1 MRAHPFDHM
10 PYFGE
15 TRTDC
20 IMFRASWAD
29 RFYGIGLDKYDLK
42 QKAHEDAV
50 GCGHAIM
57 FFEVRIRPMPAV
69 EGQIHRLVF
78 VEEYWP
84 LPSDIWKGGARANR
98 DILSSEFG
106 CRRLYGGSPAKI
118 YAVMKVECIL
128 GPAHI
133 VADPIHRT
141 IPHGSIHSSKLD
153 YGRADTSV
161 GAHNGCEL
169 FRLNKWTTTWGSEGA
184 LHGHRGNIDRGGSP

>member
-1 MRAHPFDHM
+1 M

-78 VEEYWP
+78 V
-84 LPSDIWKGGARANR
+84 
-98 DILSSEFG
+98 F
-106 CRRLYGGSPAKI
+106 
-118 YAVMKVECIL
+118 
-128 GPAHI
+128 
-133 VADPIHRT
+133 
-141 IPHGSIHSSKLD
+141 
-153 YGRADTSV
+153 
-161 GAHNGCEL
+161 
-169 FRLNKWTTTWGSEGA
+169 WTTTWGSEGA